1 MAAHSELYPARI
13 PFRTLKVSGLVW
25 GLLAVLVLLGLAALF
40 LGFGGESER
49 LWLALHFNWLFWSS
63 VAMGLVIIAVA
74 LQITNARWSWSV
86 RRFALAGVAFLP
98 VSFVLLAIPL
108 FGGHETLFHHWLH
121 VEGDPVID
129 AKRAWLSWPAM
140 AIRDYVLLAV
150 LYAFAIWFAYHQ
162 LRPDVYGARNGSPGL
177 YQRLTRGWRG
187 VHEEA
192 ARSQVLKSRIAPVT
206 ALLFALIWSV
216 IAIDLAMSML
226 PHWFSTMF
234 PVTFFVGAFHSAL
247 AAWVI
252 LTTVFRRQMR
262 LHDYIGTRQYHD
274 MGMLLFAFAVF
285 WMYVNWSQYVVI
297 WYGLLP
303 HEQEWFV
310 LRFNEPFGHVVEIA
324 VACIFVFPFFTL
336 LPRPMK
342 KTPVVAASVA
352 AVVFVGHWLE
362 RFLITVPSVYEGEH
376 LPLGLPEVGVALGM
390 GALFMACYLWF
401 LKSFPVLPSPASLK
415 AAPGPV
421 VDVAPAPAAVS

>member
-1 MAAHSELYPARI
+1 
-13 PFRTLKVSGLVW
+13 VSGLVW
-25 GLLAVLVLLGLAALF
+25 GLLAVLVLLGAAAVFVLY
-40 LGFGGESER
+40 GDHAEEHHAR
-49 LWLALHFNWLFWSS
+49 LWRALHFNWLFWSS
-63 VAMGLVIIAVA
+63 VAMGLVILAVA
-74 LQITNARWSWSV
+74 FQITNARWSWSV

-98 VSFVLLAIPL
+98 VSFVLLAVPL
-108 FGGHETLFHHWLH
+108 FGGKEVLFHHWLG

-129 AKRAWLSWPAM
+129 AKAAWLNFPAL
-140 AIRDYVLLAV
+140 AIRDYLALAV
-150 LYAFAIWFAYHQ
+150 LYGFAIWFAYHQ
-162 LRPDVYGARNGSPGL
+162 LRPDVYGARNGNPGL

-206 ALLFALIWSV
+206 ALLFAFVWGML
-216 IAIDLAMSML
+216 AIDLAMSML

-234 PVTFFVGAFHSAL
+234 PVAFFVGAFHSAL
-247 AAWVI
+247 AAWII
-252 LTTVFRRQMR
+252 LVTVFRGQMR
-262 LHDYIGTRQYHD
+262 LHDYITPRQYHD
-274 MGMLLFAFAVF
+274 MGKLLFAFAVF
-285 WMYVNWSQYVVI
+285 WMYINWSQYVVI

-310 LRFNEPFGHVVEIA
+310 LRFNEPFGNLTQIA
-324 VACIFVFPFFTL
+324 VACIFVFPFLTL

-390 GALFMACYLWF
+390 GALFLACYLWF

-415 AAPGPV
+415 AAPSPV